1 MELQKARHVQ
11 YFQRCYTT
19 VLPSVYTSMDS
30 NRLLLGYFTLA
41 GLELLS
47 SPSSASA
54 SANEGSAPTSP
65 QSLVPAADRQRLGD
79 WVLAQ
84 QHRNGGFCGSPGH
97 VQPDTVRRGW
107 NEAVSYPAVNDTENV
122 SLPGTYFALL
132 TLGLLANED
141 ADSVGTAFRGVNR
154 IGTLRWIKRL
164 QRPDGSFGEV
174 VNADGSISGGRDM
187 RYCYMAATIRW
198 VLRGNEVGKE
208 LDINVD
214 GMVQHIRKS
223 QAYDGG
229 FAESHMGESQAGYA
243 YCAVAALSLLDLTAA
258 DADNPNRYLQ
268 AGIPNTAAMVRWLV
282 SRQIVYTESDESDS
296 DEEKEEEEDGKDDTP
311 AVPTSEMATLNV
323 TGTVLGGFNG
333 RPNKVADTCY
343 AWWVAGALHV
353 LSDALPEAASLDKVS
368 GREFL
373 LQKTQNAYGGFGKD
387 AGSPPDLFHS
397 YLGLAALATMAGD
410 ETEKGLGQFDVRL
423 CLGKEAA
430 SRVDRARQ
438 FWAPAS
444 ESDTT
449 DA

>member
-41 GLELLS
+41 GLDLLINQRRQYTR
-47 SPSSASA
+47 PS
-54 SANEGSAPTSP
+54 
-65 QSLVPAADRQRLGD
+65 QSLIPAADRQRLRD

-84 QHRNGGFCGSPGH
+84 QHRKGGFCGSPGH
-97 VQPDTVRRGW
+97 VQPDIIKRGW

-141 ADSVGTAFRGVNR
+141 ANSVATAFRGVNR

-198 VLRGNEVGKE
+198 VLRGNEVGKD
-208 LDINVD
+208 LDIDID
-214 GMVQHIRKS
+214 GMVRHIRKS

-243 YCAVAALSLLDLTAA
+243 YCAVAALSMLDLTAA
-258 DADNPNRYLQ
+258 DANKPNRYLE
-268 AGIPNTAAMVRWLV
+268 AGIPNIAAMVRWLV
-282 SRQIVYTESDESDS
+282 SRQIVFTDSDESDS
-296 DEEKEEEEDGKDDTP
+296 EEEAEDKMT
-311 AVPTSEMATLNV
+311 AVPTSEMASLSV
-323 TGTVLGGFNG
+323 TGPVLGGFNG

-353 LSDALPEAASLDKVS
+353 LNDALPEAASLNGAS

-387 AGSPPDLFHS
+387 AGAPPDLFHS
-397 YLGLAALATMAGD
+397 YLGLAALATMAGNK
-410 ETEKGLGQFDVRL
+410 TEEGLGQFDVRL

-444 ESDTT
+444 GNDTT
-449 DA
+449 YA

>member
-41 GLELLS
+41 GLDLLS

-54 SANEGSAPTSP
+54 PTNEDSAPAPAPP
-65 QSLVPAADRQRLGD
+65 QSLIPAADRQRLRD

-97 VQPDTVRRGW
+97 VQPDTVKRGW

-132 TLGLLANED
+132 TLGLLADED
-141 ADSVGTAFRGVNR
+141 ETSVATAFRGVNR
-154 IGTLRWIKRL
+154 IGTLQWIKRL

-198 VLRGNEVGKE
+198 VLRGNEVGKDS
-208 LDINVD
+208 DIDVD
-214 GMVQHIRKS
+214 GMVRHIRKS

-243 YCAVAALSLLDLTAA
+243 YCAVAALSMLDLTAA
-258 DADNPNRYLQ
+258 GADKPNHYLK
-268 AGIPNTAAMVRWLV
+268 AGIPNIAAMVRWLV
-282 SRQIVYTESDESDS
+282 SRQIVFTDSDESES
-296 DEEKEEEEDGKDDTP
+296 EEEEEEGNIIE
-311 AVPTSEMATLNV
+311 VPLSEMASLNV
-323 TGTVLGGFNG
+323 TGKVLGGFNG

-353 LSDALPEAASLDKVS
+353 LNDALPEAASLDGAS

-387 AGSPPDLFHS
+387 AGAPPDLFHS
-397 YLGLAALATMAGD
+397 YLGLAALATMAGGK
-410 ETEKGLGQFDVRL
+410 TEEGLGQFDVRL
-423 CLGKEAA
+423 CIGKEAA

-444 ESDTT
+444 TNDTT

>member
-41 GLELLS
+41 ALDLLS

-54 SANEGSAPTSP
+54 SASEGSALAPP
-65 QSLVPAADRQRLGD
+65 QSLVPAADRTRLRD

-97 VQPDTVRRGW
+97 VQPDTVKRGW
-107 NEAVSYPAVNDTENV
+107 SEAVPYPAVNDTENV

-141 ADSVGTAFRGVNR
+141 ADSVATAFRGVNR
-154 IGTLRWIKRL
+154 MGTLRWIKRL

-198 VLRGNEVGKE
+198 VLRGNEVRKD
-208 LDINVD
+208 LDIDVD

-243 YCAVAALSLLDLTAA
+243 YCAVAALSMLDLTAA
-258 DADNPNRYLQ
+258 DADKPNRYLQ
-268 AGIPNTAAMVRWLV
+268 AGVPNTAAMIRWLV
-282 SRQIVYTESDESDS
+282 SRQIVFTGSDESDS
-296 DEEKEEEEDGKDDTP
+296 DEEEEEGKDNVA
-311 AVPTSEMATLNV
+311 AVPTSEMASLSV

-353 LSDALPEAASLDKVS
+353 LSDALPEVASLDRAS
-368 GREFL
+368 GRKFL
-373 LQKTQNAYGGFGKD
+373 LQKTQNDYGGFGKD

-410 ETEKGLGQFDVRL
+410 ETEEGLGQFDVRL

-438 FWAPAS
+438 LWAPAS
-444 ESDTT
+444 GSDATG
-449 DA
+449 A